1 MTPLHTALDHLEAQ
15 GCVALDDGDGRIC
28 VLYWSRG
35 GGQVPD
41 GWTEDDGGAAGLGEF
56 LRPAWSGAPA
66 PQK

>member
-1 MTPLHTALDHLEAQ
+1 MTPLRTALDHLEAQ
-15 GCVALDDGDGRIC
+15 GCVALDNDDGRIC

-35 GGQVPD
+35 GGQVPA
-41 GWTEDDGGAAGLGEF
+41 GWTDDDGPGDF